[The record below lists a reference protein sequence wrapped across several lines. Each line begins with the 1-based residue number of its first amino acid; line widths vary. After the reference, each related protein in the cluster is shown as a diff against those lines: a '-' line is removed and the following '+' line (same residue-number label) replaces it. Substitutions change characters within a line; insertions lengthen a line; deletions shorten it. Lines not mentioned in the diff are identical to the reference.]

1 MSAPQGGERVAQE
14 RQPAPA
20 LEAALGAALARLP
33 ELGFYALLSLFERL
47 TPSEPRIG
55 DANSPREERLRLCHD
70 ASLAFSPGDIAAV
83 RLAPNP
89 EAPGAILQVVT
100 TFLGVTGAV
109 APLPDYMAEE
119 ATGEDAEAERVRD
132 FLDLFH
138 HRWLSL
144 LYRGVAKYRP
154 SDEATARADDAWSGR
169 ALALVGPGATR
180 AQAVPPALL
189 LRLAPLLVDGAR
201 PARSLELALE
211 VALSWALGP
220 KAPTEAPTARV
231 EQFARAWVEMEELDR
246 MALGAR
252 NCALGIHAPL
262 GRHMFA
268 RGGILRIHLAGLSS
282 RSHAR
287 LASGELRQ
295 LLAAVVEL
303 FSRDPVDFELV
314 LDLPPEQRPLLKL
327 GRPSSGRLG
336 VDSWLTCAPA
346 AEAAAPAAPFPTAF
360 PTEISKEVFSCASIP
375 GSSSAG

>member
-1 MSAPQGGERVAQE
+1 MAALQGGGRVAQE
-14 RQPAPA
+14 RLPGLA
-20 LEAALGAALARLP
+20 LEAALGPALARLP

-47 TPSEPRIG
+47 VPEPRIG

-70 ASLAFSPGDIAAV
+70 ASLAFSPGDIAAA
-83 RLAPNP
+83 RLEPNP

-100 TFLGVTGAV
+100 SFLGVTGAA
-109 APLPDYMAEE
+109 APLPDYLAEE
-119 ATGEDAEAERVRD
+119 ATGDDPEAERVRG

-154 SDEATARADDAWSGR
+154 NDEATARADDGWSLR
-169 ALALVGPGATR
+169 ALALAGPGATR

-189 LRLAPLLVDGAR
+189 LRLTPLLVDGAR

-211 VALSWALGP
+211 VALTWALSP
-220 KAPTEAPTARV
+220 EAPTARV

-246 MALGAR
+246 MALGSR
-252 NCALGIHAPL
+252 NCALGVHAPL
-262 GRHMFA
+262 GRHRFA

-295 LLAAVVEL
+295 LLTAVVEL
-303 FSRDPVDFELV
+303 FSRDPVDFELA

-327 GRPSSGRLG
+327 GRPGSGRLG

-346 AEAAAPAAPFPTAF
+346 AGAAAPAAPFPT
-360 PTEISKEVFSCASIP
+360 ELS
-375 GSSSAG
+375 